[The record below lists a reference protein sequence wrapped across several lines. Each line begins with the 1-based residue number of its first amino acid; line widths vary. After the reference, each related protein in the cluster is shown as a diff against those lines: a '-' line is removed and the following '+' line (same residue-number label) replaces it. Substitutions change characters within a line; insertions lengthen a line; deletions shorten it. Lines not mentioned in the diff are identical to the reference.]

1 MRSSGLESDHRARRS
16 PETAHSCGYRWYM
29 PTIDIEQTRNQAR
42 ALLDSRIESVTN
54 LVKTRQRITELRE
67 QLANAEREDK
77 RAYVRAT
84 KDGWSP
90 EELKKLGLESGAATR
105 RRKTATAATSND
117 TSLSSTGA
125 FTAAE

>member
-1 MRSSGLESDHRARRS
+1 
-16 PETAHSCGYRWYM
+16 M

-54 LVKTRQRITELRE
+54 LVKTRQRITDLRD
-67 QLANAEREDK
+67 QLADAERDDK

-90 EELKKLGLESGAATR
+90 EELKKLGLESGAAAR
-105 RRKTATAATSND
+105 RRKPATTRTTDSD
-117 TSLSSTGA
+117 SPSTGNGV
-125 FTAAE
+125 TGAE

>member
-1 MRSSGLESDHRARRS
+1 MASLN
-16 PETAHSCGYRWYM
+16 
-29 PTIDIEQTRNQAR
+29 IEETRNQAR

-54 LVKTRQRITELRE
+54 LVKTRQRITELRD
-67 QLANAEREDK
+67 QLADAEREDK

-105 RRKTATAATSND
+105 RRKPATTRTASDNSPSPEDSATRD
-117 TSLSSTGA
+117 Q
-125 FTAAE
+125 